1 MLCCKVSPQF
11 HNIIDRG
18 NDIANRYVCVRF
30 ASLRDTKRD
39 LRHVFVP
46 CYHELAC
53 IIHTTQ
59 KQSTLESRGNY
70 LDSEELVFG
79 AEELD
84 GVKIEVDVQCF
95 AS

>member
-1 MLCCKVSPQF
+1 MFL
-11 HNIIDRG
+11 
-18 NDIANRYVCVRF
+18 
-30 ASLRDTKRD
+30 
-39 LRHVFVP
+39 P
-46 CYHELAC
+46 CDHELAC

-59 KQSTLESRGNY
+59 KQSTLESRGSY

-95 AS
+95 ASRIATDTQPSNNVTVFQVETNKIRCV